1 MEEKT
6 QLKYHGFL
14 EKTENRTIYYKGQM
28 KNDNEEKTKQRKQL
42 FRRSNCGA
50 YRKIWSCE

>member
-14 EKTENRTIYYKGQM
+14 TKTENRTIYY
-28 KNDNEEKTKQRKQL
+28 
-42 FRRSNCGA
+42 
-50 YRKIWSCE
+50 YR